1 MTKITIL
8 GSCRQDSLY
17 NKYDITSIKNGLSY
31 PHYSKEVLQV
41 IKYCINDNLKPDETM
56 IFRTPILRNSPYKT
70 NIFLHEIEKSDV
82 IIIEIASKK
91 YYKYNNLYVH
101 HILYDDNKYNTNYKT
116 KIETGVLTH
125 DEIIQDLHEI
135 SILLKNKKVIFVGH
149 LVTKEFGD
157 RYDLLCLIKSYCK
170 ENNLLFI
177 DPISELKLTN
187 NNIHELI
194 DNTDKCFAHYTEKG
208 HNEILK
214 IYDKYIKQILYL

>member
-17 NKYDITSIKNGLSY
+17 KKYDITSIKNGLSY
-31 PHYSKEVLQV
+31 PHYSKEVIQV
-41 IKYCINDNLKPDETM
+41 IKYCLYDNLKPDETI

-70 NIFLHEIEKSDV
+70 NIFLHELEKSDV

-91 YYKYNNLYVH
+91 YYKYNDLYVH
-101 HILYDDNKYNTNYKT
+101 HILYDDKKYNSNYKA
-116 KIETGVLTH
+116 KIETGVLKD
-125 DEIIQDLHEI
+125 DEILQDLHEI
-135 SILLKNKKVIFVGH
+135 TQLLNNKKLIFVGH

-177 DPISELKLTN
+177 DPIFELKLTN

-194 DNTDKCFAHYTEKG
+194 DNTDKCFAHYNNKG
-208 HNEILK
+208 HSEILK
-214 IYDKYIKQILYL
+214 IYEKYINQVLCL